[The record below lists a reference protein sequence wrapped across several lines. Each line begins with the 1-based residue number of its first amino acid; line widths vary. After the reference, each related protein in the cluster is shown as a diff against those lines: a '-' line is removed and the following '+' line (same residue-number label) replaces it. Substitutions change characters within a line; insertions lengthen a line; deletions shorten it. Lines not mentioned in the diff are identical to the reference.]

1 MNFQRISVEEAKFK
15 FFNDDGLPV
24 EGVKILDIRDEDSF
38 KEGHINNARHIDNT
52 NFMDFLQSTEF
63 DEPIIIYCYHGITS
77 QGVAAHV
84 ADQGFEDVY
93 SLDGGYEAWIN

>member
-24 EGVKILDIRDEDSF
+24 EGVKILDIRDEGSF

-77 QGVAAHV
+77 CLLYTSPSPRDAHESRMPSS
-84 ADQGFEDVY
+84 A
-93 SLDGGYEAWIN
+93 